1 MNDAQIARFQQPA
14 AIAPAGGAT
23 SIIHVIERA
32 ARDVTV
38 DIDRLERLIA
48 VYERM
53 KAQEAR
59 ASFDRSLAAM
69 QPQLPAIDENGRIE
83 IKEKGTDRV
92 IQATTFALWEDI
104 NDVIK
109 PILGAHGFGLS
120 FRCGI
125 ASDGKIAVT
134 GILSHEDGHREETTI
149 TLPHDSTGS
158 KNAVQAVGSSTS
170 YGCRYAARL
179 LLNITS
185 RAPEDKDR
193 DGATVTDAITEEQ
206 EQKLNALMIEVKG
219 NLNSFLGYFKIKK
232 LSELPTSQY
241 DRAVAAI
248 EARRGAKS

>member
-1 MNDAQIARFQQPA
+1 MNEAQIARIQQPA
-14 AIAPAGGAT
+14 ALAPAGGAT

-38 DIDRLERLIA
+38 DVDRLERLIA

-59 ASFDRSLAAM
+59 TIFDQAM
-69 QPQLPAIDENGRIE
+69 TQMAPRLPVIAENGAI
-83 IKEKGTDRV
+83 V
-92 IQATTFALWEDI
+92 IRDKNTQQVTQVTPYALWEDI
-104 NDVIK
+104 NEVIK
-109 PILGAHGFGLS
+109 PILHDHGFALT
-120 FRCGI
+120 FRTSQ
-125 ASDGKIAVT
+125 AADGKIAVT
-134 GILSHEDGHREETTI
+134 GILSHDGGHREETTV
-149 TLPHDSTGS
+149 TLQHDASGS

-170 YGCRYAARL
+170 YGQRYAAKL

-206 EQKLNALMIEVKG
+206 EQKLNLLMTEVKG
-219 NLNSFLGYFKIKK
+219 NLAAFLDYFKIQK
-232 LSELPTSQY
+232 LSQLPANQY

-248 EARRGAKS
+248 EARRGAKA